1 LAAQVQA
8 GKPTARAMATV
19 RGYGRLVKLNA
30 FACRDGYVLSN
41 ECMLA
46 PRAAEDAHG
55 AMSALLG
62 IVDCHELPP
71 PLCAAVI
78 DSVYRDHYAFVPIA
92 LALDAKLKIH
102 PAALPRTGQAL

>member
-1 LAAQVQA
+1 V
-8 GKPTARAMATV
+8 AR
-19 RGYGRLVKLNA
+19 YGRLVKLNA

-46 PRAAEDAHG
+46 PRAAEAAHG

-71 PLCAAVI
+71 PLCEAVVE
-78 DSVYRDHYAFVPIA
+78 SVYRDHFAFIPIA
-92 LALDAKLKIH
+92 QALNVSMKIH
-102 PAALPRTGQAL
+102 PPQIPRTGSAL